1 MILYWRFCQMLCGGY
16 WMRSM
21 PNFHLLH
28 EHGNA
33 GNVDEWY
40 VRVQSAKNIM
50 CILKQWRNSWQT
62 RKILRHYK
70 IASCSSSSVTSH
82 FNALLWFFPSKK
94 KENIFFVFPPVLL
107 WYGCSMRAYNTLLA
121 WALLVWWR
129 SDGSSSS
136 CYRRAVH
143 NDKAGA
149 YYLYNHHLHEFIIRL
164 LLLLS
169 IPLSSA
175 LQ

>member
-1 MILYWRFCQMLCGGY
+1 LILYWRFCQMLCGGY

-40 VRVQSAKNIM
+40 VRVQKIL

-62 RKILRHYK
+62 RIILRHYLLVVHRHQSQV
-70 IASCSSSSVTSH
+70 ISTLFFDSSH
-82 FNALLWFFPSKK
+82 PKK
-94 KENIFFVFPPVLL
+94 RENIFFVFPPVLL